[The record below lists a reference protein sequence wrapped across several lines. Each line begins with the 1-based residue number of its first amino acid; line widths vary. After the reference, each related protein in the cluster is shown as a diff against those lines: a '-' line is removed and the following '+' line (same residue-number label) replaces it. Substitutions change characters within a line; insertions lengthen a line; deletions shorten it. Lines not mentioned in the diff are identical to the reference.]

1 MYCFSNFSAFFLWKI
16 WKKSFLN
23 ELKFWEASQNYKWS
37 ICWNFQ
43 LSISLATQ
51 KVSHVG
57 IHIWEFCSPLWY
69 LNFGVFEPR
78 IQSSLI
84 FASKYVPLS
93 FIWFDFLPFC
103 LKCTPRNHKKN
114 IFSKKCSAIL
124 KTKSK
129 TVRTLF
135 DMLNVTISLSLKA
148 FSFRRREICRFKF
161 LFDFLSFALFVLG
174 LLGFRCEPGDSLSP
188 FAWRS

>member
-1 MYCFSNFSAFFLWKI
+1 MPAKLTFVFPKLKVATSDQTEVTSAGIWKAIFLWI
-16 WKKSFLN
+16 FL
-23 ELKFWEASQNYKWS
+23 
-37 ICWNFQ
+37 
-43 LSISLATQ
+43 Q
-51 KVSHVG
+51 K
-57 IHIWEFCSPLWY
+57 WY

-84 FASKYVPLS
+84 FASKFY
-93 FIWFDFLPFC
+93 FICHFVWNVL
-103 LKCTPRNHKKN
+103 LEITKK
-114 IFSKKCSAIL
+114 IFSKKCSVIL

-161 LFDFLSFALFVLG
+161 LFDFFSLALFVLG
-174 LLGFRCEPGDSLSP
+174 LGFRCEPRDSLSP
-188 FAWRS
+188 FARRS